1 MKEGGTYI
9 MSINARD
16 IAQRSI
22 GCIGFSA
29 LAHTTLIAALLL
41 APKSATDLGNSVAEK
56 QKLFDGE
63 GSVEVIAAQNQEAA
77 PAKAEV
83 KVEIKAE
90 AEIETA
96 QTTSVPAP
104 VPQKAVEE
112 LPPPKKI
119 AEVAAPKP
127 VKTKV
132 IVKTPA
138 APKIKTTAESDVV
151 TESEDRNVE
160 LENLSPVI
168 AEQPLEPSSD
178 DAAAPTPTEAPAAES
193 SAPVQASSET
203 KEKEAEPSAP
213 AAAPA
218 AVEKPAPPPQA
229 ATEPKDDG
237 EGRASSSGSS
247 NTASTAAAAAN
258 GKSDAESSGPGSSA
272 SGSGDGQIIEA
283 SLRRPLPG
291 NQLPQYPRQD
301 RLMRR
306 EGTSIVLGDVRHN
319 GTVENVRLERSAGSK
334 EMDSA
339 AIAAFKKWKFAPG
352 AEATVRKSFRY
363 ALQGPEQVNYT
374 SLKR

>member
-1 MKEGGTYI
+1 

-56 QKLFDGE
+56 QKLLDGE
-63 GSVEVIAAQNQEAA
+63 SSVEVIAAQNQEAA
-77 PAKAEV
+77 PAKTEV
-83 KVEIKAE
+83 KAE
-90 AEIETA
+90 AATETETETETA
-96 QTTSVPAP
+96 QTASVPAP
-104 VPQKAVEE
+104 IPQKAAEE

-119 AEVAAPKP
+119 AEVATPKP

-151 TESEDRNVE
+151 TESKDKNVE

-218 AVEKPAPPPQA
+218 AVEEKTAPPPQA
-229 ATEPKDDG
+229 AAEPKDDG
-237 EGRASSSGSS
+237 AGRASSSGSS
-247 NTASTAAAAAN
+247 SNAASTATAAAN
-258 GKSDAESSGPGSSA
+258 GKGDAESSGPGSSA
-272 SGSGDGQIIEA
+272 SGSGDGQVIEA

-319 GTVENVRLERSAGSK
+319 GAVENVRLERSSGSK

-352 AEATVRKSFRY
+352 AEATVRKSFQY